1 MEAVEKAIATSILLA
16 FGFVQG
22 APTQSASALLGIKL
36 LMFVAPAIM
45 HGISLIFIYLYP
57 YYGEKLKELNQAIIE
72 LHAKKKKMYEERMRK

>member
-1 MEAVEKAIATSILLA
+1 
-16 FGFVQG
+16 
-22 APTQSASALLGIKL
+22 
-36 LMFVAPAIM
+36 MFVAPAIM